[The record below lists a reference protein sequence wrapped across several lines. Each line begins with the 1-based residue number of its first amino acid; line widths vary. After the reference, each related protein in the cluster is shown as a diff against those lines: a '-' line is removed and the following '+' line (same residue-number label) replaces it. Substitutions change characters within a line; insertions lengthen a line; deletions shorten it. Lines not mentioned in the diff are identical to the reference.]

1 MYFCF
6 RLRTKAHRETQA
18 LRIAMMTRTGTVTRR
33 HLLFILAMSPFLPG
47 TAMAAPPINDLAAGL
62 VGART
67 SFAILGY
74 DPVAYFVMGKPVQGL
89 EEVMHV
95 WKGAKWLFASADHRD
110 LFIAD
115 PDRYAPQYGGYC
127 AYGVSRGYLVSIE
140 PDKYALIDGKLYL
153 NYNGD
158 VQAKWIKDP
167 ARYIREADAR
177 FADLL
182 RD

>member
-1 MYFCF
+1 MIS
-6 RLRTKAHRETQA
+6 LMPMQSA
-18 LRIAMMTRTGTVTRR
+18 VTRR
-33 HLLFILAMSPFLPG
+33 HMLLLLAVSPILSGP
-47 TAMAAPPINDLAAGL
+47 AMAAPRINDLAAGL

-67 SFAILGY
+67 SVAILGY
-74 DPVAYFVMGKPVQGL
+74 DPVAYFTLGKPVEGQ
-89 EEVMHV
+89 EDFMHV
-95 WKGAKWLFASADHRD
+95 WKGAKWLFASQANRD

-115 PDRYAPQYGGYC
+115 PERYAPQYGGYC

-140 PDKYALIDGKLYL
+140 PDKYAVIDGKLYL

-167 ARYIREADAR
+167 ARYISQADAR
-177 FADLL
+177 FPDLL